1 MKKMMKATLAILAA
15 LCLML
20 PVTSFAQPADYTGE
34 WVCTAVDMGDGV
46 LLKEYEGIA
55 VSELMRLT
63 LDQSGGLT
71 VNSLGQT
78 IPGTWSA
85 QDQGITALIEGQQ
98 VVFLLKD
105 GKLVNTDNGVTSYL
119 ERQPAKPKPGGLL
132 SLLAGRK
139 YEGLSLKITEGTA
152 VMPWLA

>member
-1 MKKMMKATLAILAA
+1 WT
-15 LCLML
+15 
-20 PVTSFAQPADYTGE
+20 
-34 WVCTAVDMGDGV
+34 
-46 LLKEYEGIA
+46 
-55 VSELMRLT
+55 
-63 LDQSGGLT
+63 
-71 VNSLGQT
+71 
-78 IPGTWSA
+78 A

-139 YEGLSLKITEGTA
+139 YEGRWISTA
-152 VMPWLA
+152 VDEGDGVLSPALDGMLIDGLFTIDIRGDGTLLFSSTGDEDKGQWEEIEGGIRVTADDESIVILLVNG